1 MGEHFGAIQ
10 YRRGARSQKEKLLM
24 EAARSVVS
32 AVGVQ
37 WGHCHPLVHRD
48 CPLLLLGL
56 TFRLAKWI
64 GGCDVTELR
73 TGEWG

>member
-1 MGEHFGAIQ
+1 
-10 YRRGARSQKEKLLM
+10 M
-24 EAARSVVS
+24 ETARSVVS

-73 TGEWG
+73 TREWG